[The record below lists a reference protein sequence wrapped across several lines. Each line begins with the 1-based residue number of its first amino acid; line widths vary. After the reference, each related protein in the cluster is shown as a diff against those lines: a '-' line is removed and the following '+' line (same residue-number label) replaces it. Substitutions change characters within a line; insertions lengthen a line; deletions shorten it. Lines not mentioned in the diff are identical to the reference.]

1 MAGLGSFFP
10 GTASQGSVIGELWRR
25 YLFVI
30 GGILVIFVARHLL
43 TMQALNAAER
53 YATSI
58 EQASEQRVLSQEA
71 LLLTYRYH
79 LTGDPA
85 LKDQALDTLSRVDA
99 AHHALV
105 RAGRGHDR
113 IEATYLEGP
122 DSVDTQIHA
131 LIEAARGCLALAP
144 HPDHAEAVWER
155 VSAPD
160 LGAALEAGVLAF
172 ETAAFTDGRRVRRI
186 NQLAFIPVALVLLL
200 QTAYVYRPAVARVA
214 ETMRSL
220 TREKIRA
227 ETALKRLTNFSRI
240 AADLFWEVDAEGR
253 ITYIEGEF
261 LKVLQGDRQSIVGC
275 RYVDLLELRDGDDK
289 ALWTALAAQKPYSGI
304 VSAFIDADGTRYVL
318 EVTGQPR
325 FDALGKLVGYYGTAN
340 DVTDRVAEQESVIR
354 LAHTDPLTGLGNK
367 RALEVHLG
375 EAFAECRRDNRV
387 ALIAI
392 DLDGFK
398 AINDTHGHAVGDD
411 TLKQVA
417 ERICAE
423 TRMEDVPVR
432 VGGDEFAIICRD
444 VERGQTV
451 THLAMRLRRSLSAPY
466 DLSVATELMSASIG
480 IAYAPDDA
488 VDMKSLIQRAD
499 EALYAAKAAG
509 RNRIIAYSS
518 VAAGLADLESGAA

>member
-1 MAGLGSFFP
+1 MAGLKQLFP
-10 GTASQGSVIGELWRR
+10 GITGGDTVIGELWRR

-30 GGILVIFVARHLL
+30 GGILVIFVVRHFL
-43 TMQALNAAER
+43 TMQALHEAER

-58 EQASEQRVLSQEA
+58 ERASEQRALSQQV

-85 LKDQALDTLSRVDA
+85 LKADELATVTRFEDAHRALVSAGEGNAQIMKAYVGE
-99 AHHALV
+99 HHAVQTQVEALV
-105 RAGRGHDR
+105 
-113 IEATYLEGP
+113 
-122 DSVDTQIHA
+122 Q
-131 LIEAARGCLALAP
+131 AARACLAMP
-144 HPDHAEAVWER
+144 PDPDHAEGVWDSL
-155 VSAPD
+155 SAPD
-160 LGAALEAGVLAF
+160 LEAALDAGILAF
-172 ETAAFTDGRRVRRI
+172 ETAAFSDAQRVRRI
-186 NQLAFIPVALVLLL
+186 NQLAFLPVLFVLLA

-214 ETMRSL
+214 ETMRNL

-227 ETALKRLTNFSRI
+227 QTALKRLTNFSRI

-261 LKVLQGDRQSIVGC
+261 LKVLQGGRQSIVGC
-275 RYVDLLELRDGDDK
+275 RYLDLLELREGDDK

-304 VSAFIDADGTRYVL
+304 VSAFVDADGTRYIL
-318 EVTGQPR
+318 EVTGAPR
-325 FDALGKLVGYYGTAN
+325 FDALGQLVGYYGTAN
-340 DVTDRVAEQESVIR
+340 DVTDRVAEQENVIR

-375 EAFAECRRDNRV
+375 EAFADCGPDKRV

-398 AINDTHGHAVGDD
+398 AINDTHGHAVGDE

-444 VERGQTV
+444 VERDQTV
-451 THLAMRLRRSLSAPY
+451 TRLAMRLRRSLSAPY

-480 IAYAPDDA
+480 IAYAPEDA
-488 VDMKSLIQRAD
+488 ADMQNLVRRAD

-509 RNRIIAYSS
+509 RNRIIAYGS
-518 VAAGLADLESGAA
+518 VVGGLADLESGAA